1 MKKLKPYVDFLY
13 EVGIL
18 NMTLRSGFRHLGG
31 WKQSIAEHTHR
42 MLFIALILANFEKA
56 KGKKIDT
63 EKLLEMCMVHD
74 FGEARALDLDWIS
87 QKYNT
92 SDELRAV
99 EDSVKKLTFGNKLL
113 NLYKE
118 YKERKTPES
127 IIVKEADHL
136 ELLLTLREIEENGN
150 KQAKDWIKLS
160 LKRLKTETGKKMAQ
174 EIIKTSPTDWWYANK
189 KDKYWIIGGKDKK
202 KLR

>member
-87 QKYNT
+87 QKYT
-92 SDELRAV
+92 QSDELRAIQ
-99 EDSVKKLTFGNKLL
+99 DAVKDLPIGKRILD
-113 NLYKE
+113 LYLE

-150 KQAKDWIKLS
+150 KQAKDWIKPL
-160 LKRLKTETGKKMAQ
+160 LKRLNTDISRKIAR

>member
-1 MKKLKPYVDFLY
+1 MEKLKPYVDFLY

-18 NMTLRSGFRHLGG
+18 NLTNRSGFRHLGG

-42 MLFIALILANFEKA
+42 MLFIALILANFEKE

-63 EKLLEMCMVHD
+63 QKLLEMCMMHD

-99 EDSVKKLTFGNKLL
+99 EDSVKDLSLGDRLL
-113 NLYKE
+113 NLYIE
-118 YKERKTPES
+118 YKERKTIES
-127 IIVKEADHL
+127 ILAKEADHL

-150 KQAKDWIKLS
+150 KQAKDWIKPS
-160 LKRLKTETGKKMAQ
+160 LKRLKTDIGKKIAR

-189 KDKYWIIGGKDKK
+189 KDNYWIVGGGKGKK
-202 KLR
+202 